1 MNRLRR
7 MGKQNSRKSETDAEE
22 QVAVDG
28 ALHSDGVSDG
38 ADPARLPDTDTE
50 MNADAIADL
59 DASLADAEERTATEA
74 EEPGA
79 IGGAE
84 ALVDKTPDIIG
95 EPSDGSELMDSGMVA
110 TDQGDQAADSA
121 EASYENEPAEPRQ
134 QARADQIDQIDQ
146 EGLEGLDE
154 GAAPDEMAS
163 METDLPVERR
173 RARAVE
179 PQTAPLP
186 QTPEPEALTPLP
198 VGAVVDGRYII
209 QSQLHQSADRNLYR
223 VTARQQEW
231 CANCGRLS
239 PSNESAC
246 GQCGSPLEGQP
257 PAEFYLMAESYRP
270 ESLIRD
276 PSLMQFN
283 LYHPNL
289 VPVID
294 FFEYKPFGLMRYFAV
309 AEPRQGVRLSQLSMP
324 RAGGQVLSWA
334 VQLADALSY
343 LHERSVVGAGAEA
356 DDILVQGDRASLAS
370 LQNAHVTTGDEDD
383 LAQQQSID
391 LARLAST
398 MFEAYT
404 GQQSSLTPEGTL
416 SMPPGAPEQVGAAF
430 RAAIEPM
437 QGNAPMIPVSQWRDL
452 LARALEAVDE
462 LERPGRPVEFVAA
475 SVTNVGRVRDQNQDS
490 YGTAEWVQAS
500 VEGPMHIGLY
510 IVADGM
516 GGHKGGE
523 IASALAVQSV
533 SGELAA
539 RIVAPLVMA
548 SGDRSVPTNEAILQG
563 MTRAVQSANERIY
576 KARDN
581 RQNDMGTTLVAVLI
595 AGGKAYVANVGDS
608 RLYMYTAPHQ
618 APQRSPLDSTRPL
631 QVSTTGALPGTG
643 PLPQPEQSEQ
653 SEQAQAEASETTDE
667 QAVPTEELDDNSG
680 NRDNS
685 GDYSLSQVSVDHSL
699 VHRLVELG
707 QLDAEEAK
715 VHPHR
720 NFIYRSLGGPP
731 PIEVDTFVRTLYPGD
746 RLLLCSDG
754 LNSMI
759 EDDDIE
765 QVLATEK
772 DPHAAC
778 ERLIERANEA
788 GGHDN
793 ITTLLIDI
801 LDYMPSPEHPFALI
815 NA

>member
-7 MGKQNSRKSETDAEE
+7 MGKQSSQKSEASVEDQTAVDGPLRNGDLSDEAAAQDSGLDTEMSAGPVDGMGNGVGHTE
-22 QVAVDG
+22 NESIGESDGPVAVD
-28 ALHSDGVSDG
+28 DVQ
-38 ADPARLPDTDTE
+38 LP
-50 MNADAIADL
+50 
-59 DASLADAEERTATEA
+59 AEEVLVTEGA
-74 EEPGA
+74 PSDESVPADVIPSGETEIEMQDQSAGMVIEQEAPEEQYVGERQDEEEPTERGPRA
-79 IGGAE
+79 TRRP
-84 ALVDKTPDIIG
+84 TP
-95 EPSDGSELMDSGMVA
+95 
-110 TDQGDQAADSA
+110 
-121 EASYENEPAEPRQ
+121 
-134 QARADQIDQIDQ
+134 
-146 EGLEGLDE
+146 
-154 GAAPDEMAS
+154 
-163 METDLPVERR
+163 
-173 RARAVE
+173 AVE

-186 QTPEPEALTPLP
+186 QMPEPEALTPLP

-209 QSQLHQSADRNLYR
+209 QSQLHHSTDRNLYR
-223 VTARQQEW
+223 VTARQQQW

-239 PSNESAC
+239 PSTESAC
-246 GQCGSPLEGQP
+246 GQCGSPLDGQP

-334 VQLADALSY
+334 VQLADALGY
-343 LHERSVVGAGAEA
+343 LHERGVVGAGAEA

-370 LQNAHVTTGDEDD
+370 LQNAHVTTGDEED

-398 MFEAYT
+398 IFEAYT

-437 QGNAPMIPVSQWRDL
+437 QGNAPAIPVSQWRDL
-452 LARALEAVDE
+452 LGRALQAVDE
-462 LERPGRPVEFVAA
+462 LERPGRPVEFISA

-490 YGTAEWVQAS
+490 FGTAEWVQAS

-510 IVADGM
+510 IIADGM

-533 SGELAA
+533 SGEVTA

-563 MTRAVQSANERIY
+563 MTRAVQAANERIY

-581 RQNDMGTTLVAVLI
+581 RQNDMGTTLVAVLV
-595 AGGKAYVANVGDS
+595 AGGKAYIANVGDS
-608 RLYMYTAPHQ
+608 RLYMYSAPR
-618 APQRSPLDSTRPL
+618 PEPERSPLDSTRPL
-631 QVSTTGALPGTG
+631 QMSTTGALPSTG
-643 PLPQPEQSEQ
+643 PLRQPEQPQPNEAQ
-653 SEQAQAEASETTDE
+653 SDTTQVTDE
-667 QAVPTEELDDNSG
+667 ETSSTSEPEDTAKNDAA
-680 NRDNS
+680 
-685 GDYSLSQVSVDHSL
+685 YSFAQVSVDQSL

-731 PIEVDTFVRTLYPGD
+731 PIEVDTFVRALYPGD

-759 EDDDIE
+759 EDEEI
-765 QVLATEK
+765 QKVLATEK
-772 DPHAAC
+772 DAHAAC
-778 ERLIERANEA
+778 EQLIELANEA

-793 ITTLLIDI
+793 ITTLIIDV
-801 LDYMPSPEHPFALI
+801 LDYLPSPEHPFALI
-815 NA
+815 NS